1 MFTEVAFACLP
12 IASWLLLC
20 VLNSCHRNGINPMV
34 ELGRGLVRLASSA
47 PDANANTPTRI
58 IVR

>member
-1 MFTEVAFACLP
+1 MFEVLFACLP

-20 VLNSCHRNGINPMV
+20 VLNTCKRHGLSPMV
-34 ELGRGLVRLASSA
+34 ELGRGLVRLASSH
-47 PDANANTPTRI
+47 PDANANIPTRI

>member
-1 MFTEVAFACLP
+1 MLTEVLFACLP

-20 VLNSCHRNGINPMV
+20 VLNSCHRNGVSPMV
-34 ELGRGLVRLASSA
+34 ELGRGLRALAA
-47 PDANANTPTRI
+47 ADANANVKTRI